1 MDSSKKFIRF
11 LILNVSAWSL
21 CYHNTLVQYAIK
33 PEDNVRI
40 LFATDNFPIKQWK
53 SFYRFE
59 FIMLKT
65 TFKTEWIT
73 KLLT

>member
-1 MDSSKKFIRF
+1 MDSSKRFIRF
-11 LILNVSAWSL
+11 LFLNVGAWSL
-21 CYHNTLVQYAIK
+21 CYHNTLFQYAIK

-53 SFYRFE
+53 SFYTFN

-65 TFKTEWIT
+65 TFETGWIT
-73 KLLT
+73 KVLT